1 MSCTDGNKF
10 LERELETGIFFNL
23 IFNILEIGLLMR
35 VLLIGKGIS
44 DLSEAE
50 LHLKTIE
57 NNNS

>member
-44 DLSEAE
+44 DLSEVE